1 MALDQQTSLSED
13 ETDTVLAR
21 HETGVLSMA
30 RDDEPYAIP
39 ISYGYDS
46 DERRFYL
53 RLVSAPGSEK
63 RQFLRSTPQVRLVVY
78 ENERGV
84 YRSVVVIGTL
94 EEIPRSELTI
104 EHVEQYGE
112 TKRPLFEIWGESKG
126 DLDIQLYQLVPDEL
140 SGRRVEV
147 DETHEPD

>member
-1 MALDQQTSLSED
+1 MALDQQTSLSAD
-13 ETDTVLAR
+13 ETDAVLAR
-21 HETGVLSMA
+21 HETGVLSLA

-63 RQFLRSTPQVRLVVY
+63 RQFLGSTPQVRLVVY
-78 ENERGV
+78 ENEHGV
-84 YRSVVVIGTL
+84 YRSVVAVGKL
-94 EEIPRSELTI
+94 EEIPRSELTV
-104 EHVEQYGE
+104 EHIEQYGE
-112 TKRPLFEIWGESKG
+112 AKRPLFEIWGESKQ

-140 SGRRVEV
+140 SGRHVDV
-147 DETHEPD
+147 DEALDSS